1 MAFGYST
8 ALVFQHSRPIDF
20 GPSTARK
27 GGKDALR
34 ALLNGLNAGGGSAG
48 GTPAWHILPSSAGYA
63 RCALGIISFGSAS
76 GVVGATINGVSI
88 TVTAAG
94 GDPATAILLRDAI
107 NASSNALVNKL
118 VRATCYIGNVQ
129 CVGAVAGDWVSI
141 ANWRFEAVSG
151 APQTEG
157 QFQIGANNNA
167 TASNLFYAIESHSGA
182 CDLFR
187 PTLATNNVGIS
198 WISEDAP
205 PTSPNILSS
214 SQAVRLIPTQ
224 IANYNYTNIYSV
236 WPGAIG
242 NCITLAATGT
252 GCADLTGARL
262 ILGAGGEVSQIFS
275 LD

>member
-8 ALVFQHSRPIDF
+8 ALVFQHSRAIDF
-20 GPSTARK
+20 GPSNARK

-34 ALLNGLNAGGGSAG
+34 ALLNGLNAGSGSAG
-48 GTPAWHILPSSAGYA
+48 GTPAWHILPSSSGYA
-63 RCALGIISFGSAS
+63 RCAFGIISFGSAS
-76 GVVGATINGVSI
+76 GTVGATINGVSI
-88 TVTAAG
+88 TVTASG
-94 GDPATAILLRDAI
+94 GDAATAILLRNAI

-118 VRATCYIGNVQ
+118 VRATCYIGNVRL
-129 CVGAVAGDWVSI
+129 VGVQAGDWVSI
-141 ANWRFEAVSG
+141 ANWRFEATAG

-157 QFQIGANNNA
+157 QFQVAATDNDTAAN
-167 TASNLFYAIESHSGA
+167 LLLAIESHSGA

-187 PTLATNNVGIS
+187 PTLSTNNVGIS

-205 PTSPNILSS
+205 PATPNILSS
-214 SQAVRLIPTQ
+214 SPDTRLLPTQ
-224 IANYNYTNIYSV
+224 IENNIYVNIYSV